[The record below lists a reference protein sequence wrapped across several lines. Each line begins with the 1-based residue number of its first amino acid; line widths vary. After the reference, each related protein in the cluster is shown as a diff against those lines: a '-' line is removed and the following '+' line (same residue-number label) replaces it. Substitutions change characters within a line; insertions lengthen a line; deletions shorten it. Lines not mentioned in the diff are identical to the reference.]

1 MKPRLLITG
10 ANGQVGWRLQSMLVS
25 LGDVT
30 ALTREH
36 LDLGDLDA
44 VTRTLHDLHPDVV
57 VNAGAYT
64 AVDKAESEPDLA
76 LAVNALAPGRMAE
89 ELARTGGLLLHYST
103 DYIFDGTKLSPYVE
117 TDSPAP
123 LNVYGLTK
131 LKGERLISASGC
143 DHLIL
148 RTTWVYDT
156 RGKNFL
162 RTVLRLAR
170 EKEELRMVGDQVGAP
185 TWASAI
191 AEATASILVKSL
203 SQRETKGQ
211 PVKGVYHLTAA
222 GQTSWAGF
230 AKAIIDDYRTEYQA
244 GQEDFD
250 LVMRSIHSE
259 AGPEFSQPL
268 RAQLVTPIRTE
279 EYPTPARRPRYS
291 VLSNA
296 KVQTAFG
303 VKMSDWREQLRLALR
318 TAIRG

>member
-10 ANGQVGWRLQSMLVS
+10 ANGQIGWRLRGTLAS

-30 ALTREH
+30 ALTREQ

-44 VTRTLHDLHPDVV
+44 VTRTLHELDPDVV

-76 LAVNALAPGRMAE
+76 LTVNALAPGRMAE
-89 ELARTGGLLLHYST
+89 ELARTGGLLFHYST
-103 DYIFDGTKLSPYVE
+103 DYIFDGSKLSPYVE

-170 EKEELRMVGDQVGAP
+170 EREELRIVGDQVGAP

-191 AEATASILVKSL
+191 AEATAVIVAGSL
-203 SQRETKGQ
+203 SQREKKSK
-211 PVKGVYHLTAA
+211 PVRDVYHLTAS

-230 AKAIIDDYRTEYQA
+230 AKAIIEDYRTEYHA
-244 GQEDFD
+244 EQEDVEG
-250 LVMRSIHSE
+250 VMRFYSRE
-259 AGPEFSQPL
+259 DTEFSQPL
-268 RAQLVTPIRTE
+268 RAQLVTPISTE

-303 VKMSDWREQLRLALR
+303 VRMSDWREQLRLALS
-318 TAIRG
+318 TAIRR

>member
-10 ANGQVGWRLQSMLVS
+10 ANGQIGWRLQDTLAS

-30 ALTREH
+30 ALTREQ
-36 LDLGDLDA
+36 LDLGDLDR
-44 VTRTLHDLHPDVV
+44 VRRTLHELDPDVV

-76 LAVNALAPGRMAE
+76 LTVNAFAPGRMAE
-89 ELARTGGLLLHYST
+89 ELARTGGLLFHYST

-191 AEATASILVKSL
+191 AEATAEIMEASL
-203 SQRETKGQ
+203 SQREKKSG
-211 PVKGVYHLTAA
+211 PIRDVYHLTAS

-230 AKAIIDDYRTEYQA
+230 AKAIIEDYRTEYRA
-244 GQEDFD
+244 GQEDLE
-250 LVMRSIHSE
+250 LVMRNIHDGSD
-259 AGPEFSQPL
+259 PEFSQPL
-268 RAQLVTPIRTE
+268 RAQLVTPISTE

-296 KVQTAFG
+296 KVQNALG
-303 VKMSDWREQLRLALR
+303 VRMSDWREQLRLALR
-318 TAIRG
+318 TAIRR